1 MWYICSLLEADI
13 VNNAH
18 LRRDDGGLLNIPTQG
33 FFLRLLL
40 SDKASTT
47 MLYFTS
53 VMNFSGIRPELHT
66 TFAMTHK
73 PIWNIW
79 ALAEDALGA

>member
-1 MWYICSLLEADI
+1 
-13 VNNAH
+13 
-18 LRRDDGGLLNIPTQG
+18 
-33 FFLRLLL
+33 
-40 SDKASTT
+40 
-47 MLYFTS
+47 MLYFTF